1 MSNFEQLRNIRKYKK
16 RRRIVSRIGGFL
28 AVIGFALAII
38 ASGEQDISFLI
49 TILLGV
55 IGCGLFGLG
64 VYSINF
70 IEYINKE
77 RPLVYKP
84 VDKGDDLW
92 YNIYI
97 NLKKRSENYND

>member
-1 MSNFEQLRNIRKYKK
+1 MSNFEQVRNIRKYKK
-16 RRRIVSRIGGFL
+16 RRRIVLRIGGFL
-28 AVIGFALAII
+28 AVKGFALAVI
-38 ASGEQDISFLI
+38 ASSNQDISFLI

-55 IGCGLFGLG
+55 IGCGLFGFG
-64 VYSINF
+64 VFIINF

-77 RPLVYKP
+77 IPLVYKP

-97 NLKKRSENYND
+97 NLKKRSELQ

>member
-28 AVIGFALAII
+28 AVIGFALAVI
-38 ASGEQDISFLI
+38 ASSNQDISFLI

-64 VYSINF
+64 IFIVNF
-70 IEYINKE
+70 IDNLNKE

-92 YNIYI
+92 YNMYI
-97 NLKKRSENYND
+97 NLKKRSELQ

>member
-1 MSNFEQLRNIRKYKK
+1 MSNLEQLRNIRKYKK

-28 AVIGFALAII
+28 AVTGFALAVI
-38 ASGEQDISFLI
+38 ASSNQDISFLI

-55 IGCGLFGLG
+55 IGCGLFGFG
-64 VYSINF
+64 VFIINF

-97 NLKKRSENYND
+97 NLKKRSELQ